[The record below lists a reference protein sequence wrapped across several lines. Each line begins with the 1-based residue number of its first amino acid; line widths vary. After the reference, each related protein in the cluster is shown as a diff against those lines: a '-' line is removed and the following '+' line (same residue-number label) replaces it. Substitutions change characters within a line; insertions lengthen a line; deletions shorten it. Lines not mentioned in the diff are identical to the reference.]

1 MANVPKT
8 IQELQEYCKG
18 KGMPLRKMRFFIGED
33 FKEPKAF
40 GIYQDGDRYVVY
52 KNKAN
57 GSRAVRYHGPDEAYA
72 VKELYLKLMSECHNR
87 GIYPD
92 FEPGEEEEPGYPQT
106 RSAVTRQKR
115 PRLTEKEKAQRR
127 KDNRSVLKS
136 MGIYALQCLVL
147 LAGVFLLVWLLTTF
161 VFTGHKND
169 GYYASGKNMYYRYG
183 DTWYIN
189 TDTTSYWHKSTE
201 PEEDYEDWYLGRDYQ
216 EDWEVSDFKES
227 QAWDS
232 IQAENNNNSSY
243 SSDYDSWDYNDTD
256 WSSDW

>member
-1 MANVPKT
+1 
-8 IQELQEYCKG
+8 
-18 KGMPLRKMRFFIGED
+18 
-33 FKEPKAF
+33 
-40 GIYQDGDRYVVY
+40 
-52 KNKAN
+52 
-57 GSRAVRYHGPDEAYA
+57 
-72 VKELYLKLMSECHNR
+72 
-87 GIYPD
+87 
-92 FEPGEEEEPGYPQT
+92 
-106 RSAVTRQKR
+106 
-115 PRLTEKEKAQRR
+115 
-127 KDNRSVLKS
+127 
-136 MGIYALQCLVL
+136 
-147 LAGVFLLVWLLTTF
+147 
-161 VFTGHKND
+161 
-169 GYYASGKNMYYRYG
+169 MYYRYG